1 MKQALL
7 GHPPRGLG
15 SPDIHHGGQML
26 GAAKH
31 EIVAGSHRNNS
42 ALHPNKHNQGVDADM
57 RASDRELHWWYR
69 ARQQGA
75 DQVLPDWIYDD

>member
-15 SPDIHHGGQML
+15 SPDIHHGGQMP

-31 EIVAGSHRNNS
+31 EVIPSQHRNNQ
-42 ALHPNKHNQGVDADM
+42 ALHPNKYNQGVTSEM
-57 RASDRELHWWYR
+57 RKEDRELHWWYR
-69 ARQQGA
+69 AREQGA
-75 DQVLPDWIYDD
+75 DELLPDWIYDD